1 MADDITPVPEIA
13 EAIRDVMDRKRMRR
27 GMDLMAMRESDFR
40 SKLEMQLTGMAYEPS
55 SRELLND
62 ALTSVFET
70 SVPGLR
76 KDSFRDG
83 GYLSSGFR
91 DRECIVGGG
100 YAAAVYAAVRVRMG
114 FPKPIVLETSPAAQV
129 GGTFAW
135 FNGRLNSGNR
145 PGSFGSPRDPASSV
159 NYLPGGILQPSMIPA
174 GDFHYGPDIALCIRI
189 ALAQFADVVP
199 DCMVTRLDGVSS
211 TRDGLGGRVVL
222 GNGTQYDF
230 RRVLDARGLGNPRFT
245 DESDRLM
252 SFVTF
257 SRKMGEAWPLKG
269 VRRMAIAGDGKSA
282 LCAAES
288 ALGITPG
295 VAYLDRVEQVDLYAP
310 SLPVRYK
317 DFRKGVRV
325 RYLALAREIGK
336 RLDIYNVRAEPM
348 PSYGGVTI
356 GGTTY
361 DMCVM
366 ATGFERAD
374 DDPFSFFD
382 YKGIARRADPLE
394 VYQIGVRSQLPFSR
408 QEIDQ
413 GLADEAENKDAMFRY
428 GPRIAALAAT
438 LK

>member
-13 EAIRDVMDRKRMRR
+13 NAIRDVMDRKRMRR

-40 SKLEMQLTGMAYEPS
+40 SRLEMQLAGMAYEPS
-55 SRELLND
+55 SRDLLDD
-62 ALTSVFET
+62 ALTSAFET
-70 SVPGLR
+70 GVPGLR
-76 KDSFRDG
+76 KDSFRAG
-83 GYLSSGFR
+83 GYLSSEFR

-114 FPKPIVLETSPAAQV
+114 FPKPIVLEASPAAQV

-159 NYLPGGILQPSMIPA
+159 NYLPGGILQPAMVPG
-174 GDFHYGPDIALCIRI
+174 GDFHYGKDIALCIRL

-199 DCMVTRLDGVSS
+199 DCTVTGLDNAGF
-211 TRDGLGGRVVL
+211 DIENGGRVL
-222 GNGTQYDF
+222 LSGGTGYDF

-245 DESDRLM
+245 DESDRMM

-257 SRKMGEAWPLKG
+257 SRKMGEAWALKG
-269 VRRMAIAGDGKSA
+269 VRRAAVIGNGKSA
-282 LCAAES
+282 LCAAEDL
-288 ALGITPG
+288 LGITRS
-295 VAYLDRVEQVDLYAP
+295 VSYLDRVEQVDLYAP
-310 SLPVRYK
+310 GLPVRYK
-317 DFRKGVRV
+317 GFRKEVRV

-366 ATGFERAD
+366 ATGFEQDTDR
-374 DDPFSFFD
+374 PFFFSD
-382 YKGIARRADPLE
+382 YKDIARRANPLE
-394 VYQIGVRSQLPFSR
+394 VYQIGVRSRLPFSR